1 LLDVFRY
8 SVRVAADSESGVC
21 VYTRKSRFDVAAPLT
36 FDEQY
41 PALTAGDYLLGAIA
55 GELVTGFRQLARRQ
69 RLAID
74 RLEALL
80 QADLHN
86 PLACLGAVGAEG
98 EPRFEAIRMTLFV
111 DTLEDPDRMRALWDE
126 VLRRSPLWNTLRSCV
141 RLELR
146 LEFT

>member
-1 LLDVFRY
+1 MATDG
-8 SVRVAADSESGVC
+8 ESGAC
-21 VYTRKSRFDVAAPLT
+21 VYTRKNRFDVAAPLT
-36 FDEQY
+36 FDEQF

-55 GELVTGFRQLARRQ
+55 GELVTGFRRLASRR

-80 QADLHN
+80 HADLSN

-98 EPRFEAIRMTLFV
+98 EPRYEAIRMTLFI

-126 VLRRSPLWNTLRSCV
+126 VLGRSPLWQTLRSCV
-141 RLELR
+141 RFDIR